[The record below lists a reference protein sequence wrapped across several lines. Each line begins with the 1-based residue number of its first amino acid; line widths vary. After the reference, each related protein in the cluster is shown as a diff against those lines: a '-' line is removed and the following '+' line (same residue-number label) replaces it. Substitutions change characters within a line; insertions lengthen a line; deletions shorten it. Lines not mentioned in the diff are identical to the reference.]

1 MSEALWVAK
10 FLEQLPHGQAL
21 GIELVSVD
29 PARGA
34 CVFRLPWRAE
44 LIGDPEQEILHGGV
58 ITALLD
64 SLGAAATI
72 ARGLFMPA
80 TLDLRIDYLRPARA
94 FSDLIAEAECY
105 RVTRHVAFVRGL
117 CHQGDAAHPVANLT
131 ATFMIGGRAS
141 EVLIAAEAGGGAGA
155 GQR

>member
-1 MSEALWVAK
+1 MIEADWVRH
-10 FLEQLPHGQAL
+10 FLDTLPHGKAL

-29 PARGA
+29 PARGG

-44 LIGDPEQEILHGGV
+44 LVGDPERQILHGGV

-94 FSDLIAEAECY
+94 GSDLIAEAECY
-105 RVTRHVAFVRGL
+105 RTTRQIAFVRGV
-117 CHQGDAAHPVANLT
+117 CHQGEPDRAVANLT
-131 ATFMIGGRAS
+131 ATFVVGARAN
-141 EVLIAAEAGGGAGA
+141 EMRGGAG
-155 GQR
+155 GEP